1 MAQGTLTLTNGSA
14 AVTGSG
20 TAFGTQNRVGDFMVV
35 VIGGMSYSVTIGS
48 IQSPTAL
55 TLTEIFYGPTT
66 ANLAWDAVPLNAVTA
81 IPYQLGVQQLKA
93 LRLMNLESDNWL
105 QLYTGV
111 GNITVNIPDGRQY
124 TGPSLNYFASLLKTF
139 DKYSFLYSP
148 KGGYRI
154 VLGDDGLFQIQDG
167 WGVNKPIPVTAG
179 GTGAAD
185 AGRARM
191 NLGLGD
197 GNLVTHGGLRLDT
210 TASAVQNG
218 GVFESRRLSD
228 DGTAIVSMARMY
240 HEVQSEAA
248 KATIHVTNG
257 REKHRYFQFDEN
269 GLFSG
274 VDNINVA
281 KQISFPELNDVARLA
296 FGGVVA
302 GASGAMSTAKV
313 QGGSW
318 GNWRSMG
325 AGTIIQSEVTG
336 GASTV
341 WKSVEWGRDWGSCM
355 STVIAADNNHAT
367 ALIVGG
373 FQSTFYANGTA
384 QGNWVSASDLRL
396 KANLKRIET
405 PLEKLSSL
413 VGYTYLK
420 RGNLVEDEHSYYSE
434 EAGLI
439 AQDVNE
445 VLPECVYEYGEE
457 KMLGVNYNGVAA
469 LLVNGFNELT
479 ETVRRQGTRIEELE
493 ALLAKK

>member
-1 MAQGTLTLTNGSA
+1 MSAGTLTLTNNSA
-14 AVTGSG
+14 AVTGAG
-20 TAFGTQNRVGDFMVV
+20 TAFNTEVAAGDFIVV
-35 VIGGMSYSVTIGS
+35 TVGGVPYTLPVKSVEGVTV
-48 IQSPTAL
+48 L
-55 TLTEIFYGPTT
+55 TLVSVYTGPTQSG
-66 ANLAWDAVPLNAVTA
+66 AAWSAVPRVALNMVTA
-81 IPYQLGVQQLKA
+81 ALVAQSAEA
-93 LRLMNLESDNWL
+93 LRGLNYDKQNW
-105 QLYTGV
+105 QQVFSGTGT
-111 GNITVNIPDGRQY
+111 ITVKLPDGSTY

-167 WGVNKPIPVTAG
+167 WGVNKPIPVTSG
-179 GTGAAD
+179 GTGATD
-185 AGRARM
+185 AGHARM

-210 TASAVQNG
+210 KASAVQNG
-218 GVFESRRLSD
+218 GVFESRRLTD

-302 GASGAMSTAKV
+302 GASGAMSTARV

-457 KMLGVNYNGVAA
+457 KMLGVNYNGVVA
-469 LLVNGFNELT
+469 LLVNGFNELA
-479 ETVRRQGTRIEELE
+479 ETVKRQGTRIEELE